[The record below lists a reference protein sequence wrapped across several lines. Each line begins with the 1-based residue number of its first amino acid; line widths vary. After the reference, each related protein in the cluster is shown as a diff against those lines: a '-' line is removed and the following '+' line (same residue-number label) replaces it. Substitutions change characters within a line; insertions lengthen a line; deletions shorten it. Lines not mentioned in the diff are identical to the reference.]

1 MGNDES
7 REEVPMTAA
16 LIEESGIVR
25 LPRGRAWTW
34 ADLQEIPEDRGHRYE
49 IIDGSLHVSPSPNRP
64 HQVAAGRI
72 RDLLLAAAPTD
83 VEVVEAVDVELA
95 DNVVEPDVVV
105 LPAADAYTPAGPLK
119 PGQVLLAVEI
129 VSPGSRRMDRLVK
142 PSILAEGGVPAYWR
156 VELDGPDTPMVVAYE
171 LDGGA
176 YREAAVVRAGESV
189 VVDVPFPVEVRP
201 AELVGPRNR
210 S

>member
-1 MGNDES
+1 
-7 REEVPMTAA
+7 
-16 LIEESGIVR
+16 
-25 LPRGRAWTW
+25 
-34 ADLQEIPEDRGHRYE
+34 
-49 IIDGSLHVSPSPNRP
+49 
-64 HQVAAGRI
+64 
-72 RDLLLAAAPTD
+72 
-83 VEVVEAVDVELA
+83 VDVELA

-201 AELVGPRNR
+201 AELVGPRKR